1 MNFQKNKLFILA
13 GGRGS
18 RIKKINRFLP
28 KPLIKFNNISLLNHL
43 ISQVSVYQ
51 FDEIVILAGYRSN
64 QIVKKFH
71 NKHFNFNKVRVLVE
85 KKPLGTSGWINF
97 NIKEIKNDF
106 FLINGDSYYNN
117 LEFNL
122 WKLEN
127 LQKNSISMMLTN
139 NHAYPENK
147 KLNNLYIDKNK
158 KIITKKN
165 SNYINAGVY
174 FISKNII
181 KNNKL
186 KKFKSLEEELI
197 PFLQSKKKVK
207 GIINKNE
214 LIDIG
219 TPKSLKN
226 AKKKLPALLKKPAA
240 FLDRDG
246 VINYDYGYVYK
257 FKKFKFKKKVVDALQ
272 FLTRKN
278 YYIFIVT
285 NQAGIAKGLFTEID
299 FKKLHVQLKN
309 YFLKKNI
316 FIREVKYCPYH
327 KDAKIKKYK
336 KKTNLRK
343 PGNLMVKEIYN
354 NWIINKK
361 KSFMIGD
368 QITDKICAKKS
379 NLYFE
384 YAKDNLSKQIKKISN
399 Y

>member
-97 NIKEIKNDF
+97 NMKEIKNDF

>member
-181 KNNKL
+181 KNNEL

-197 PFLQSKKKVK
+197 PFLQSKKK
-207 GIINKNE
+207 
-214 LIDIG
+214 
-219 TPKSLKN
+219 S
-226 AKKKLPALLKKPAA
+226 
-240 FLDRDG
+240 
-246 VINYDYGYVYK
+246 
-257 FKKFKFKKKVVDALQ
+257 
-272 FLTRKN
+272 
-278 YYIFIVT
+278 
-285 NQAGIAKGLFTEID
+285 
-299 FKKLHVQLKN
+299 
-309 YFLKKNI
+309 
-316 FIREVKYCPYH
+316 
-327 KDAKIKKYK
+327 
-336 KKTNLRK
+336 
-343 PGNLMVKEIYN
+343 
-354 NWIINKK
+354 
-361 KSFMIGD
+361 
-368 QITDKICAKKS
+368 
-379 NLYFE
+379 
-384 YAKDNLSKQIKKISN
+384 
-399 Y
+399 